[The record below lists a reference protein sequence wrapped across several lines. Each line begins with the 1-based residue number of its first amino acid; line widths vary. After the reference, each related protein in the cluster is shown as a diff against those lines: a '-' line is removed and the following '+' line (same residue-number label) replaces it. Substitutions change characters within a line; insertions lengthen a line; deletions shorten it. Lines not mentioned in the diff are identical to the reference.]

1 MSWVC
6 KIHAYGFAGSSP
18 ARPTKVLY
26 RTYKE
31 QPKQKSCKT
40 VFKYFLEASWL
51 AHQTVLK
58 TVSPKK
64 AAGSFLVAS
73 AIGNKLLQLACKRIA
88 GFVIRAVRK
97 AVYPADF

>member
-18 ARPTKVLY
+18 ARPIKVLY

-40 VFKYFLEASWL
+40 AFKYFLEVSWL

-64 AAGSFLVAS
+64 VAGSIPVAS
-73 AIGNKLLQLACKRIA
+73 VIGNKLLQLACKRIA
-88 GFVIRAVRK
+88 EFVIRAVRK

>member
-1 MSWVC
+1 MSGDC
-6 KIHAYGFAGSSP
+6 KSPAYGFAGLSP

-40 VFKYFLEASWL
+40 DFKYFLEANWL

-64 AAGSFLVAS
+64 VAGSIPVAS
-73 AIGNKLLQLACKRIA
+73 VIGNKLLQ
-88 GFVIRAVRK
+88 
-97 AVYPADF
+97 

>member
-40 VFKYFLEASWL
+40 AFKYFLEVSWL

-64 AAGSFLVAS
+64 VAGSIPVAS
-73 AIGNKLLQLACKRIA
+73 VIGNKLLQRACK
-88 GFVIRAVRK
+88 
-97 AVYPADF
+97 